1 GWTPFDTRELLRGG
15 MAEATRRIR
24 EQDPPRP
31 SARLRSANPVELADV
46 ARRRHVN
53 PEKLPG
59 QVHGDL
65 DSIVMKALEKNRM
78 RRYETANALALD
90 VRRHLMSEPV
100 RARPPTALYQFQ
112 KLVGRNKLAVASSAA
127 VVAALVIGLGIATV
141 ALVKERRARQ
151 LASNRAEE

>member
-1 GWTPFDTRELLRGG
+1 KIIDFGLVKATHAELTDKTLITQFQQLIGTPAYMSPEQVEWGAVDVDTRSDIYSLGVLLYELLTGWTPFDTRELLRGG

-90 VRRHLMSEPV
+90 VRR
-100 RARPPTALYQFQ
+100 
-112 KLVGRNKLAVASSAA
+112 
-127 VVAALVIGLGIATV
+127 
-141 ALVKERRARQ
+141 
-151 LASNRAEE
+151 